1 MITFSD
7 TYAYQSRLKPR
18 DPLQKL
24 FCAALFLAVCLWAN
38 HGLVSVAVIVIMGGV
53 TVIYGGTP
61 PRFFIKLLL
70 VPFSFL
76 LIGVAT
82 IAIHWV
88 GKPEGLWVAIPVAG
102 AWIGAT
108 PAGLKEALRLFL
120 KALGAVSCLYF
131 LSLSTPISDLLT
143 ALRRLRLPKLLVEM
157 MGLIY
162 RFIFVLL
169 ETAETIYHAQNCR
182 LGYTN
187 LATGYRSLGTLI
199 SMLFIRSYRRSDEL
213 YTALE
218 ARGYEGELNVLED
231 TYQNHWSGYALALA
245 AALPLIMAAMILKRS

>member
-7 TYAYQSRLKPR
+7 TYAYQSRLKSR

-24 FCAALFLAVCLWAN
+24 FFAALILAVCLWAN

-53 TVIYGGTP
+53 TVIHGGTP
-61 PRFFIKLLL
+61 LRFFIKLLL

-82 IAIHWV
+82 IAIQWV
-88 GKPEGLWVAIPVAG
+88 SNPEGLWMALPVAG

-108 PAGLKEALRLFL
+108 PAGLNEALRLFL

-131 LSLSTPISDLLT
+131 LSLSTPISDLLA

-182 LGYTN
+182 LGYAN

-245 AALPLIMAAMILKRS
+245 AALMLVMAALILKRS